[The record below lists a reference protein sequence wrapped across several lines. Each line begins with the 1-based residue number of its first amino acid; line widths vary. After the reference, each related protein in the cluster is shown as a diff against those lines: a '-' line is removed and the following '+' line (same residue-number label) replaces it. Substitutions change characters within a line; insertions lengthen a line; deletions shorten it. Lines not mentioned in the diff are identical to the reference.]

1 MTLILIELLLMHKDE
16 TLLTLFIAAWCWLYY
31 LMMKMHFYKIC

>member
-16 TLLTLFIAAWCWLYY
+16 TLLTLFIAA
-31 LMMKMHFYKIC
+31 